1 MGLFRKKSHAA
12 APARPATQTQPAPP
26 PAQAGK
32 QPKPTKPPKPGKQ
45 PKAAKQGKPP
55 KAGKETKPQKGLV
68 RGVVDPADFIALR
81 FEMVDLRARLE
92 ASEQSK
98 AIVETRLAALDAG
111 NAMARPAHDSGD
123 GGVDGEVRHRIA
135 EFEAQL
141 GAVAAAAAAASATAE
156 SAAAKA
162 LAAAAA
168 LARSTEAAPAADGGA
183 FRSVFAPAPLAVP
196 TGPVSSDPT
205 LVARIDAL
213 TAMVDAQHAA
223 RPDPTLGARVDEL
236 MTRIDAAPDANRLV
250 ELEAR
255 IDAVPDAN
263 RLGEIEALI
272 GDLAAKIA
280 EPPPMP
286 LLAVGPPTGTDLETA
301 ARLDDISQRV
311 ETIDSL
317 HGQLAQL
324 NARVTA
330 QAEVGAQLSSL
341 SDRIGELANGAHQQ
355 LPSPLAV
362 PHDDELRDNVK
373 ALTYRVEV
381 LAERMESSETRAR
394 QTSEQLIAIE
404 HRMSA
409 VSTELTNQVSELG
422 RDIDGFGAYT
432 SSNGN
437 GHANG
442 NGNGHANGN
451 GNGHVSADLLTE
463 LQAAQIKLAAEQARY
478 EIAFRQDLATL
489 AEHVRRTKS

>member
-1 MGLFRKKSHAA
+1 MGLFRKKSHTA
-12 APARPATQTQPAPP
+12 APARPATQPP
-26 PAQAGK
+26 AGK
-32 QPKPTKPPKPGKQ
+32 QPKPGKPPKP
-45 PKAAKQGKPP
+45 PKAAKPGKAP
-55 KAGKETKPQKGLV
+55 KPAKPEKGLV

-111 NAMARPAHDSGD
+111 NAMARPPHDLAEV
-123 GGVDGEVRHRIA
+123 GVDGEVRHRIA
-135 EFEAQL
+135 DFEAQL
-141 GAVAAAAAAASATAE
+141 GAVVAAAAAASATAE
-156 SAAAKA
+156 NAAAKA
-162 LAAAAA
+162 MAAAAA
-168 LARSTEAAPAADGGA
+168 LANSPEPAPSTGA
-183 FRSVFAPAPLAVP
+183 LRSVFAPAVAPLAVP
-196 TGPVSSDPT
+196 TGPVSPDPT

-236 MTRIDAAPDANRLV
+236 MSRIDAAPDANRLV

-255 IDAVPDAN
+255 IDAAPDAT

-280 EPPPMP
+280 EPAPLP
-286 LLAVGPPTGTDLETA
+286 LLTLGATTGTDPETT
-301 ARLDDISQRV
+301 ARLDDISERV
-311 ETIDSL
+311 GTIDSL
-317 HGQLAQL
+317 AGQLAQL
-324 NARVTA
+324 NARVSA

-341 SDRIGELANGAHQQ
+341 SDRISELSNGAQH
-355 LPSPLAV
+355 LPPPVLSAPV
-362 PHDDELRDNVK
+362 DDGLRDDVK
-373 ALTYRVEV
+373 ELTYRVEV
-381 LAERMESSETRAR
+381 LAERIESSESRAR
-394 QTSEQLIAIE
+394 QTAEQLVAIE
-404 HRMSA
+404 HRISA

-437 GHANG
+437 GHASNG
-442 NGNGHANGN
+442 NGNGNANGNGHASN
-451 GNGHVSADLLTE
+451 GNGHVQINAELLTE